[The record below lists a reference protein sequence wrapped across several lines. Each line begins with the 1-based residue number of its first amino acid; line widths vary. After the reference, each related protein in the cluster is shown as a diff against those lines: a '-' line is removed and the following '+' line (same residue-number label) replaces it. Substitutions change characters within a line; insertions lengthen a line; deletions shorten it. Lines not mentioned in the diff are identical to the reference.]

1 MLGQDVKIYLLIVHI
16 QLSDLPESRLK
27 LWEHVSLEWTVY
39 SFCQNILFLDCVAS
53 VADVDNDHVSCI
65 SLHPANATAS
75 LVLIPVQALVSWCQ
89 KCRPGLSHTFKLKV
103 EYVYNRPLSLAS
115 QQQVPYPAQ
124 WRIIETYLPHF
135 ILVHLSA
142 LSS

>member
-1 MLGQDVKIYLLIVHI
+1 MSTHCSYSVVRSARIQTKIVGTC
-16 QLSDLPESRLK
+16 QFRMDCFQFLPEPTLSGLCRKCCGCGYIMIMCL
-27 LWEHVSLEWTVY
+27 VS
-39 SFCQNILFLDCVAS
+39 
-53 VADVDNDHVSCI
+53 VSTQT
-65 SLHPANATAS
+65 TAS
-75 LVLIPVQALVSWCQ
+75 LVLIPVRALVSWCQ

-103 EYVYNRPLSLAS
+103 EYVYNRPLSQAS